1 MFGFII
7 RLAVIVSIPVIS
19 LTRKANAG
27 VVQTAVS
34 QYPHEL
40 ILVLCGVMMSAGA
53 LASIVTP
60 DPEGVKPTKPMP
72 KLIYSFFGSVSA
84 LTYLVFYEKDLS
96 LVHALWVG
104 GVSFVS
110 PVAIPSLKAL
120 VFELMPIAMQTLK
133 NFIGKWIGQSKG
145 NGNG

>member
-1 MFGFII
+1 MFGFIT

-40 ILVLCGVMMSAGA
+40 ILVLCGVMMTAGA

-60 DPEGVKPTKPMP
+60 DPEGIKPIKPMP

-84 LTYLVFYEKDLS
+84 LTYLVFCEKDLS

-133 NFIGKWIGQSKG
+133 NLFGKWIGQDKG

>member
-1 MFGFII
+1 MFGFIT

-27 VVQTAVS
+27 VAQTAVS
-34 QYPHEL
+34 QYPQEL
-40 ILVLCGVMMSAGA
+40 ILALCGVMMLAGA
-53 LASIVTP
+53 LASITTP
-60 DPEGVKPTKPMP
+60 DPEGVKPTNLIP

-120 VFELMPIAMQTLK
+120 VFELMPIAMQALK
-133 NFIGKWIGQSKG
+133 NLFGKWIGQDRGDG
-145 NGNG
+145 NG

>member
-1 MFGFII
+1 MFGFIT

-34 QYPHEL
+34 QYPQEL
-40 ILVLCGVMMSAGA
+40 ILALCGVMMFAGA

-60 DPEGVKPTKPMP
+60 DPEGVKTTKPMP

-84 LTYLVFYEKDLS
+84 LTYLVFCEKDLS

-133 NFIGKWIGQSKG
+133 SFIGKWIGQSKG